1 MQGLPHDEAG
11 VRSIPLGSRRRRFHP
26 WLSAVGLPLVVFLL
40 AGGWFV
46 SQRRLG
52 LPEDHPVRVP
62 YVFPVRPGMPEWA
75 AYQNPS
81 AQFQVCQIPL
91 SLARRMTTE
100 ALLETCLSHPIA
112 SMMWFLHGSD
122 DAHEMLM
129 KGFNGYRELLYRV
142 NFGDVLTRRLEQSWE
157 AMRVNGT
164 RIPLADV
171 AALSRL
177 GLHYDGFDGMSPR
190 AMERLLEVSLRMV
203 NGINRFDGCCF
214 SECLLVGFSAYLVC
228 DKHVRITK
236 GGVAVDSEG
245 LERALKAGYQQPNYD
260 SGAVNGAI
268 VRTLGD
274 PDLR

>member
-1 MQGLPHDEAG
+1 MQGLSNGNAG
-11 VRSIPLGSRRRRFHP
+11 VRAHTLGGGRGRFHP
-26 WLSAVGLPLVVFLL
+26 WVTTVGLPLLVFLL
-40 AGGWFV
+40 ASGWFV

-52 LPEDHPVRVP
+52 LPDDHPVRVP
-62 YVFPVRPGMPEWA
+62 YVFPVRPGMPEWTN
-75 AYQNPS
+75 YPNS
-81 AQFQVCQIPL
+81 LAQFRVCQMPL
-91 SLARRMTTE
+91 SLAWRMTTE
-100 ALLETCLSHPIA
+100 GLLETCLSHPMA
-112 SMMWFLHGSD
+112 SLTWYLHNSD

-129 KGFNGYRELLYRV
+129 KNFNGYPVLLRRV

-203 NGINRFDGCCF
+203 NGINRFYGCCF
-214 SECLLVGFSAYLVC
+214 SECLLVEFSAYLVC
-228 DKHVRITK
+228 VKHVRITK
-236 GGVAVDSEG
+236 GGVAVDAED
-245 LERALKAGYQQPNYD
+245 LERALKVGYQQPNYD

-268 VRTLGD
+268 LRALGD
-274 PDLR
+274 PGSP